1 MSLEEMM
8 KKNMKDI
15 QLMTLLFFSI
25 IILIGVIIWGRFQHI
40 RYDEYVVKAPGYTL
54 NEEQE
59 TVQFPK
65 GSLLYRTWNEQE
77 IVESSK
83 NESVEIATKGM
94 IHLETE
100 DILFQNAATII
111 DSSGVANKI
120 KPRSLFQKGESSY
133 VRSNQEISN
142 QDIVKIDNRNYFLN
156 ASAEVFVDDE
166 KVDDVTQPQLLV
178 DKTGSVTI
186 YSDQKK
192 KRYIGSLELKI
203 SEDIVFEVSDEKY
216 VIGDR
221 VIDLSKFGG
230 SDNEKYVVDAKKDKD
245 DKEKDKEKDK
255 DKDKEEQ
262 ETNQSN
268 SQDVNVS
275 EKKLADLEKKYDST
289 SLKDKSGSNS
299 GNGNNQTSEKNNGP
313 NNEDSSEND
322 IPNIEDYDQ
331 LMRLL
336 EKLND
341 NSQKQIPSVSLSKV
355 KPTVNSVTSVFRV
368 DDLSGTLV
376 GPIEVQ
382 VWDAKTEKILT
393 TYYMTKEQSYLE
405 IVNLAPNSTYYL
417 GYKYEYDL
425 GDGKGLKEI
434 KVKDQERAFT
444 TLSVSA
450 IYNVTKITSSS
461 IEASV
466 YLDSEVDRLMKAEL
480 YVIDSQ
486 TNTTINTVN
495 VETKGLNKTGSKVI
509 LKNLETDREYRLQ
522 LKIVYDKTT
531 SLTLNKSNTYK
542 TGKKPELYK
551 SGFKVSESG
560 QFEASYQWNPGDY
573 LAESAKF
580 YLKDDKGESYETIV
594 TEQKENVVQFI
605 PKEKIGKEAEELS
618 VVLEILA
625 HDQGNQ
631 KKETFSYELD
641 GKVSY
646 KEAQEKV
653 TFTSQEQG
661 YKLSVKIPT
670 VKDQVYHIEGQRKL
684 KDSDEKWL
692 VFENTEFIGT
702 GELVEQS
709 IYLESTIEKKN
720 YDYRI
725 AVMDEQKKLL
735 QYIY

>member
-1 MSLEEMM
+1 MM
-8 KKNMKDI
+8 KKNKKNI
-15 QLMTLLFFSI
+15 QIMTLLFFSI
-25 IILIGVIIWGRFQHI
+25 IILIGVVVWGFFQHI
-40 RYDEYVVKAPGYTL
+40 RYDEYVVKASGYTL

-59 TVQFPK
+59 TIQFPK
-65 GSLLYRTWNEQE
+65 ESLLYRTWDEQE

-83 NESVEIATKGM
+83 SESVEIAAKGI

-111 DSSGVANKI
+111 DTSGVANKI
-120 KPRSLFQKGESSY
+120 KPRSLFKEEGSAYVKANQK
-133 VRSNQEISN
+133 IAN
-142 QDIVKIDNRNYFLN
+142 QDIVKIANRNYFFN
-156 ASAEVFVDDE
+156 ASAEVFVDGE
-166 KVDDVTQPQLLV
+166 KVDEVTRPQLLV

-192 KRYIGSLELKI
+192 KRYIGSLELKV
-203 SEDIVFEVSDEKY
+203 SNDIVFEVSNEKY

-221 VIDLSKFGG
+221 VIDLSKFDG

-245 DKEKDKEKDK
+245 DEEKEK
-255 DKDKEEQ
+255 EEGQ
-262 ETNQSN
+262 ETKQSN
-268 SQDVNVS
+268 SQEAS
-275 EKKLADLEKKYDST
+275 EKKLAELEKKYDNT
-289 SLKDKSGSNS
+289 SLNDKSGSTS
-299 GNGNNQTSEKNNGP
+299 GSGNNQTSEKGNGS
-313 NNEDSSEND
+313 NKEGSSETD
-322 IPNIEDYDQ
+322 IPSIEDYDQ

-341 NSQKQIPSVSLSKV
+341 DSKKQIPSVNLSKI

-382 VWDAKTEKILT
+382 VWDAKTDKVFA

-417 GYKYEYDL
+417 GYKYQYDL

-434 KVKDQERAFT
+434 KVKDRDRAFT

-450 IYNVTKITSSS
+450 IYNVTKITSNS

-480 YVIDSQ
+480 SVVDIK

-495 VETKGLNKTGSKVI
+495 VETKGLNTTGSKVI
-509 LKNLETDREYRLQ
+509 LKNLETDKEYRLQ
-522 LKIVYDKTT
+522 LGIVYDKST
-531 SLTLNKSNTYK
+531 SLTLNGSNIYK

-551 SGFKVSESG
+551 SCFNVSESG

-580 YLKDDKGESYETIV
+580 YLKDDEGELYETIV
-594 TEQKENVVQFI
+594 TEQKENVVQFV
-605 PKEKIGKEAEELS
+605 PKENIVKETEELS

-625 HDQGNQ
+625 HDQEDR

-641 GKVSY
+641 GKVPY
-646 KEAQEKV
+646 KDEQEKIV
-653 TFTSQEQG
+653 FASKEQG
-661 YKLSVKIPT
+661 YNLFAKVPT
-670 VKDQVYHIEGQRKL
+670 MKNQVYHIEAQRKL
-684 KDSDEKWL
+684 KDIDEKWS
-692 VFENTEFIGT
+692 VFEQVELKGT
-702 GELVEQS
+702 GELLEQAFH
-709 IYLESTIEKKN
+709 LESAIEKKKF
-720 YDYRI
+720 DYRI
-725 AVMDEQKKLL
+725 AVMDEQNKLL